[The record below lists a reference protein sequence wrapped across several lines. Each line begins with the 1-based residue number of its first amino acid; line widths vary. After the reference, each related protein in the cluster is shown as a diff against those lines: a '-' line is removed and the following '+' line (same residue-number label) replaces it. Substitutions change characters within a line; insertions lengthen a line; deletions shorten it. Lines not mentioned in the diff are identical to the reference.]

1 MCERRYIGVRV
12 DIQNHSAY
20 ILGGSKMYADETAMV
35 TGHIYRYQV
44 EPTAKISAALLSII
58 VVECLGLGCMFS
70 YWGLSKL
77 LG

>member
-1 MCERRYIGVRV
+1 
-12 DIQNHSAY
+12 
-20 ILGGSKMYADETAMV
+20 MYADETAMV